1 MTDRFVLF
9 IMKPIKNTDCV
20 HDDPIPVFPDT
31 LDHLLER
38 KRKTMRHEEN
48 NRNNQTSETSDFL
61 HDKMNTGQL
70 FECIMTDLDLDP
82 SCSPRSGMK
91 YRARFIRRC
100 LIKGMLAAA
109 AVGLFVFSGT
119 GIVQKPSIS
128 SVKAAPSSDASSAK
142 VTFHVDALFPVSQV
156 NASLNEKDIDVDV
169 LGNQDYSLE
178 VEENGYLLLDVVS
191 ISGIHATQEIS
202 IDSIDDQAPVI
213 LSHSHEGDNIEIH
226 VKDIGDS
233 GIDYNGIYARTDSSD
248 MIHPTCCE
256 PSEGLVV
263 FPYPSEDMY
272 IVIPDLNQNRLV
284 SVLHP
289 GIGTGAEE

>member
-1 MTDRFVLF
+1 
-9 IMKPIKNTDCV
+9 MKPIKNTDCV

-119 GIVQKPSIS
+119 GIVQKPRSPVSKPLHHRTLPAQRSPSMWTRS
-128 SVKAAPSSDASSAK
+128 SLSAK
-142 VTFHVDALFPVSQV
+142 SM
-156 NASLNEKDIDVDV
+156 
-169 LGNQDYSLE
+169 
-178 VEENGYLLLDVVS
+178 LL
-191 ISGIHATQEIS
+191 
-202 IDSIDDQAPVI
+202 
-213 LSHSHEGDNIEIH
+213 
-226 VKDIGDS
+226 
-233 GIDYNGIYARTDSSD
+233 
-248 MIHPTCCE
+248 
-256 PSEGLVV
+256 
-263 FPYPSEDMY
+263 
-272 IVIPDLNQNRLV
+272 
-284 SVLHP
+284 
-289 GIGTGAEE
+289 